1 MSPNSSY
8 FASMSSS
15 SCIPIM
21 TADDTLMPLVG
32 VSSVATHNL
41 SLMFIIFQNSH

>member
-8 FASMSSS
+8 FSSMSSS
-15 SCIPIM
+15 SCIPVM
-21 TADDTLMPLVG
+21 TANDTLMPLVG
-32 VSSVATHNL
+32 VGSVVTYNL